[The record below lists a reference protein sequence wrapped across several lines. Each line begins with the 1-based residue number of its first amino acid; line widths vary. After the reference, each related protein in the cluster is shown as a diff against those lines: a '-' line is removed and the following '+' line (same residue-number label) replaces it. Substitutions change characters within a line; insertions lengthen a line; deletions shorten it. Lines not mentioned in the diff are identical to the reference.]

1 MNACVG
7 VGIRRRRSILL
18 LPDQRIYLTCIPRF
32 FRSLKTELN
41 REDFMFRY
49 LSGAYPGGWAIF
61 PEARRNW
68 GVFERYQ
75 GVDDEFRLG
84 ITVRM
89 GHADWG
95 HPQAMSILLDPNST
109 TTLSDAPLL
118 ENEQLSI
125 GGVIVRSVR
134 GHN

>member
-1 MNACVG
+1 
-7 VGIRRRRSILL
+7 
-18 LPDQRIYLTCIPRF
+18 
-32 FRSLKTELN
+32 
-41 REDFMFRY
+41 MFRY

-134 GHN
+134 GHNPSMGTRVRIQRIAP